1 MSDASRGTA
10 GDVDALHATGAAG
23 AGESSI
29 EHAGAVEPSGDSLL
43 SAVLRVVQSQVPQSA
58 ERERVLGAGRLLVS
72 GVTQATVRS
81 LAGKWGVRQKVG
93 GKNRGTSDTVK
104 EIEETVTR
112 AATRL
117 LQQEEGS
124 DAVALTEPTADAS
137 SGQSSDQRLM
147 ASVELGVAAEASG
160 RQRGNEAVVLRE
172 LAADAQEEKAQE
184 REDAEE
190 AHGAEEPVWR
200 LKKAAHVARDA
211 LRSARS
217 LSKKVEEGKVT
228 FDALTPEEKETMEQ
242 FARRSLHVE
251 VDRANKAYGHGIAR
265 TNDFGFR
272 EGENMCLHVP
282 IHVRAALSVL
292 KKQD

>member
-93 GKNRGTSDTVK
+93 GKNRGTTDMVK

-172 LAADAQEEKAQE
+172 PAADASAGQSSSWNP
-184 REDAEE
+184 AE
-190 AHGAEEPVWR
+190 GAGKR
-200 LKKAAHVARDA
+200 AAVVYLTPAESEIARQ
-211 LRSARS
+211 
-217 LSKKVEEGKVT
+217 SKKNADVGEG
-228 FDALTPEEKETMEQ
+228 
-242 FARRSLHVE
+242 S
-251 VDRANKAYGHGIAR
+251 
-265 TNDFGFR
+265 
-272 EGENMCLHVP
+272 
-282 IHVRAALSVL
+282 
-292 KKQD
+292 